1 MSKTASRRA
10 GFTLIEVLVALVIIA
25 LLVAAVFPTLTK
37 QIDDA
42 EPTRLANDLA
52 NIRTGL
58 ETFQVN
64 VRETPSDLEDLT
76 IAIAATD
83 SILGGGGTFQNKHL
97 TRWKG
102 PYIDAAVTSVTTTD
116 TVITTGFGS
125 GIINGL
131 KACNASV
138 ASACDLASGNFAA
151 ILLRNMTA
159 AEWATVNDL
168 IDGENETNSTTAGKW
183 RGVTSTT
190 VTLMDSVFY
199 YAVPLGN

>member
-25 LLVAAVFPTLTK
+25 LLVAAVFPSLTR

-76 IAIAATD
+76 QTITASTD
-83 SILGGGGTFQNKHL
+83 SIVFGGGVYLTKHVN
-97 TRWKG
+97 RWKG
-102 PYIDAAVTSVTTTD
+102 PYIDASIATETPATQVLTS
-116 TVITTGFGS
+116 GFGVTMQ
-125 GIINGL
+125 NAL
-131 KACNASV
+131 VACD
-138 ASACDLASGNFAA
+138 ASATAACQLTTPNFAA
-151 ILLRNMTA
+151 LLLDNMTV
-159 AEWATVNDL
+159 AEWQTVNDL
-168 IDGENETNSTTAGKW
+168 IDGEAEVATTTGGKW
-183 RGVTSTT
+183 RGVVSGTT
-190 VTLMDSVFY
+190 MDSVFY
-199 YAVPLGN
+199 YAVPISN

>member
-25 LLVAAVFPTLTK
+25 LLVAAVFPSLTR

-76 IAIAATD
+76 NVITADTD
-83 SILGGGGTFQNKHL
+83 LIIDGTTFEAKHVN
-97 TRWKG
+97 RWKG
-102 PYIDAAVTSVTTTD
+102 PYLDASLAVAAGTATGTAITSGFSAAVQNDLIRCNSTSAAACTETTP
-116 TVITTGFGS
+116 
-125 GIINGL
+125 
-131 KACNASV
+131 
-138 ASACDLASGNFAA
+138 NFAA
-151 ILLRNMTA
+151 LKLTNLTV
-159 AEWATVNDL
+159 AEWSTINDL
-168 IDGENETNSTTAGKW
+168 IDGENETATATAGKW
-183 RGVTSTT
+183 RATVSGSDVTTAY
-190 VTLMDSVFY
+190 Y
-199 YAVPLGN
+199 YAVPITN